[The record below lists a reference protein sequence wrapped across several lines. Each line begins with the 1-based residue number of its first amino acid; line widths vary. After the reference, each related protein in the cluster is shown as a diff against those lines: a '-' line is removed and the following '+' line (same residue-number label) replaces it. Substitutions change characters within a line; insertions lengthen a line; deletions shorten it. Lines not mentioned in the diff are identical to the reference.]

1 LHRPSFLLPF
11 TDFSLGRVKISA
23 NQSQGLPGKTIFA
36 GIIMVFDLLQHFV
49 GALIQLEFKQIDVL
63 ACTGLGIN
71 DLLLLSGVT
80 CRSLYHIVATGT

>member
-1 LHRPSFLLPF
+1 
-11 TDFSLGRVKISA
+11 
-23 NQSQGLPGKTIFA
+23 
-36 GIIMVFDLLQHFV
+36 MVFDLLQHFV